1 MSSLHQ
7 MMSAEVGAWAD
18 CGRVLASG
26 DALVLIDRGVE
37 ALAALEGIMQT
48 AGIGPET
55 RCYASKADVQARG
68 LFDFAAHHSVH
79 LLDDDAWV
87 SLVIEWPRVLSWR

>member
-1 MSSLHQ
+1 MPSLHQ
-7 MMSAEVGAWAD
+7 MMSAEAGAWQD

-37 ALAALEGIMQT
+37 ALAAFEGIIQM
-48 AGIGPET
+48 AGIDPEI

-68 LFDFAAHHSVH
+68 LSDFAAQQSVC